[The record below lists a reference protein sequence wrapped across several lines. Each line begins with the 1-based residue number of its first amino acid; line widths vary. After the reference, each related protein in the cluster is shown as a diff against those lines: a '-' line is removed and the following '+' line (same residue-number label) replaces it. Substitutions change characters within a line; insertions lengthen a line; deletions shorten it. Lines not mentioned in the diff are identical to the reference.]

1 MSSATATHLS
11 RGITPAGI
19 TAGVLETPVFE
30 IHGRNSQILILP
42 FLMHRDGVVIHLL
55 H

>member
-19 TAGVLETPVFE
+19 TASVLETPVFE